1 MDRTATFDATG
12 HYRYRLTRRWQPD
25 GPCLTFVMLNPSRA
39 DHEREDPTLRRCI
52 HLAQGWGYGGL
63 VVVNLFAYCTAYP
76 RELRH
81 VVDPIGP
88 ENDAYLLPA
97 VQQGDRCLLA
107 WGNQGRWRGRD
118 QAVLELLA
126 LGDRAC
132 IAWDATRPGARAI
145 PSMWRAIHRCS
156 PGDEY
161 VPSTQGTI
169 QNAKL
174 SIQNSEVRS

>member
-76 RELRH
+76 KELRH

-97 VQQGDRCLLA
+97 VEQGNRCLLA
-107 WGNQGRWRGRD
+107 WGNQGHWRDRD

-126 LGDRAC
+126 PRRSRLYCLGRNRTGC
-132 IAWDATRPGARAI
+132 PRHPLYVARN
-145 PSMWRAIHRCS
+145 
-156 PGDEY
+156 
-161 VPSTQGTI
+161 TQM
-169 QNAKL
+169 QPW
-174 SIQNSEVRS
+174 

>member
-52 HLAQGWGYGGL
+52 HLAQGWGYGSL

-76 RELRH
+76 KELRH

-97 VQQGDRCLLA
+97 VEQGNRCLLA
-107 WGNQGRWRGRD
+107 WGNQGHWRDRD

-126 LGDRAC
+126 PRRSRLYCLGRNRTGC
-132 IAWDATRPGARAI
+132 PRHPLYVARN
-145 PSMWRAIHRCS
+145 
-156 PGDEY
+156 
-161 VPSTQGTI
+161 TQM
-169 QNAKL
+169 QPW
-174 SIQNSEVRS
+174 